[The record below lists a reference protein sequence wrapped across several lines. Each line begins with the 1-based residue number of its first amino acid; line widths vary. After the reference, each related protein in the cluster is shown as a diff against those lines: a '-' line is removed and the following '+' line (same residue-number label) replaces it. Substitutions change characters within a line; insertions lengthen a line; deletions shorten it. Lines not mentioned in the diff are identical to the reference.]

1 MEAFVLLFN
10 KKPVGLCDISII
22 KTKLQNTIPRFI
34 YFAGVDGSGKSTYV
48 EMLIKEFERR
58 GLKAKRVWLRFNY
71 FLTKPVL
78 LYCRLTGLTRR
89 PVRGRRK
96 ISVHDFYRSHFIGNL
111 VQYLHLI
118 DTCLHYIIRVVIPL
132 KFTKTY
138 ILCDRFVYDI
148 LADFMIENRDMSI
161 PKKRISKLLLGLLPA
176 NALIVYFKVDKEEIV
191 RRKPEV
197 LDDDEDYDF
206 KYAVYQELEKYFN
219 FDMLDNSGSIQS
231 VFDEVLKQV
240 DGNSETQEAPQKI
253 RLESEESNA
262 I

>member
-1 MEAFVLLFN
+1 
-10 KKPVGLCDISII
+10 
-22 KTKLQNTIPRFI
+22 
-34 YFAGVDGSGKSTYV
+34 
-48 EMLIKEFERR
+48 MLIKGFERR

-71 FLTKPVL
+71 FFTKPVL

-89 PVRGRRK
+89 PARDGRK

-118 DTCLHYIIRVVIPL
+118 DTCLHYFIRVVIPL

-161 PKKRISKLLLGLLPA
+161 PKKRIGKLLLGLLPA
-176 NALIVYFKVDKEEIV
+176 NALVVYFKVDKEEII

-206 KYAVYQELEKYFN
+206 KYAVYKELEKYFDFN
-219 FDMLDNSGSIQS
+219 IVDNNRNIQS
-231 VFDEVLKQV
+231 VFKEISDILSNPNENKKAAK
-240 DGNSETQEAPQKI
+240 EI
-253 RLESEESNA
+253 CLES
-262 I
+262 